1 MIITVRPEQQADI
14 DEIYE
19 LNKLA
24 FGQENEARLV
34 DLLRTAPGFVPG
46 LSLVAIAD
54 IAVVGHILFS
64 KIFVVSGD
72 ARFDTLAL
80 APMSVHPHYQKKGVG
95 ARLITQG
102 LETAREMGFGSVV
115 VLGHEHYYPRF
126 GFLPASR
133 WGIRA
138 PIDVPDNVFMAME
151 LVPGSLKNVSGIVE
165 YPVEFSTI

>member
-14 DEIYE
+14 DDIYA

-34 DLLRTAPGFVPG
+34 DLLRSAPGFVPG
-46 LSLVAIAD
+46 LSIVATAD
-54 IAVVGHILFS
+54 NALVGHILFS

-72 ARFDTLAL
+72 ARFETLAL
-80 APMSVHPHYQKKGVG
+80 APMSVRPGYQKQGVG
-95 ARLITQG
+95 SRLITTG
-102 LETAREMGFGSVV
+102 LASARELGFGSVV
-115 VLGHEHYYPRF
+115 VLGHEHYYPKF

-151 LVPGSLKNVSGIVE
+151 LLPGSLKNVSGVVE

>member
-24 FGQENEARLV
+24 FGKENEARLV

-46 LSLVAIAD
+46 FSLVAIAD
-54 IAVVGHILFS
+54 SAVVGHILFS

-95 ARLITQG
+95 ARLITQ
-102 LETAREMGFGSVV
+102 
-115 VLGHEHYYPRF
+115 
-126 GFLPASR
+126 
-133 WGIRA
+133 
-138 PIDVPDNVFMAME
+138 
-151 LVPGSLKNVSGIVE
+151 
-165 YPVEFSTI
+165 

>member
-1 MIITVRPEQQADI
+1 MIITVRPEQQADV
-14 DEIYE
+14 DDIYE

-34 DLLRTAPGFVPG
+34 DLLRTAPGYVPG
-46 LSLVAIAD
+46 LSLVATAD
-54 IAVVGHILFS
+54 NSLVGHILFS

-72 ARFDTLAL
+72 ARFETLAL
-80 APMSVHPHYQKKGVG
+80 APMSVHPAYQKKGVG

-102 LETAREMGFGSVV
+102 LESARDIGFGSVV

-151 LVPGSLKNVSGIVE
+151 LIPGSLNNVTGVVE